1 MITSDEL
8 TENDGKILNNILS
21 LMEYAYRLGVYHG
34 AMSKD
39 PSEIQEVM
47 DMPLED
53 KKFRIIRDA
62 YNKVMNI
69 NKFCD
74 VVVMWCSNIGA
85 MYLRNFLREDS
96 KIYTFKAAILIMA
109 FVYYRD
115 GLTIGLRYDR
125 VTARNFFDT
134 VYRGMVHINAVTRK
148 KRTKES
154 FFDEMKFKVNNLH
167 EQLVDSDVPSG
178 LNRLSTFMGTT
189 WVKYMT

>member
-1 MITSDEL
+1 MIASDEL

-39 PSEIQEVM
+39 PNEIREVLE
-47 DMPLED
+47 MPLEER
-53 KKFRIIRDA
+53 KFRIIRDA

-96 KIYTFKAAILIMA
+96 KIYTFKSAILIMA

-115 GLTIGLRYDR
+115 GLDIGQRYDR

-134 VYRGMVHINAVTRK
+134 VYRGMVHVNAATKK
-148 KRTKES
+148 KRTKEA

-167 EQLVDSDVPSG
+167 EQLVDSEVPSG